1 MNKLFLILLI
11 LVSVSKAHAS
21 HIVGGDMYYD
31 YLGGN
36 NYRVTVIIYR
46 DCASTGAAY
55 DDPLIVGVFDS
66 NHNEVTSISIPF
78 PGSVVLPIVFNNPC
92 VTAPSGICTERAI
105 YTTVV
110 NLPPIAGGYD
120 LAYQRCCRGPNITN
134 LNNPDD
140 TGLTLTTHIT
150 GSDSNAIVNS
160 APRFVNYPP
169 LVICNNENLNFDH
182 SATDPDGD
190 ILTYELVTPNAGA
203 NSINPLPNPT
213 PSPPYPLVNWAGAI
227 NALTPLGAGSTTTIT
242 PNTGQLFVDANMLGL
257 YVVGIRVNEW
267 RNGVIINSSTRD
279 FLFRVV
285 NCIVQLSAEVTPQEQ
300 TPGFTSY
307 CQGLTFT
314 FDNQSFG
321 ATTYAWDFGVAGTN
335 TDVSNAFE
343 PTFTFPQPGT
353 YNVMLVAN
361 PGWPCTDTTYID
373 VTVANPFSIDINFQD
388 SACFIDH
395 SIDFTAVVNGPAATV
410 LAWDFGLNGNP
421 ATANSAQVNNVTF
434 SQPTN
439 NEVTLIGTFGICADT
454 VTYPMFFFA
463 PPIPTVDFQ
472 FNHECNGFTQTFI
485 NGSQNAVNYYWDFG
499 VPNITTDVSTQ
510 SQPTYTF
517 PGPGTYPITL
527 VAEIVSGCS
536 DTLVQDITIYEPL
549 SVDFTHNDSICI
561 LNNSFDFIGNV
572 SGPTITEYAW
582 NFGPNASPSTDTTLS
597 VFNVVYNTSGLHA
610 VQLTASFLQCSETAT
625 STVFL
630 YQEPTIAFDKVND
643 VPCAPYLAQF
653 INGSTADSEISY
665 YWNFGDG
672 GTSTL
677 ENPSHLY
684 PNPGQYTV
692 TLQITTAE
700 GCVDTLS
707 LEKIGFII
715 VHPSPISDF
724 SIDKPVTDIC
734 NSEIRF
740 TNLSQ
745 GAINYTYQFDDE
757 NGASSNELN
766 PVYTYTSDGQHY
778 PILIATNEFGC
789 SDTSRQQLFI
799 EPFIVYIP
807 NTFTPDGNEFNNTFF
822 AKMGID
828 PLEWDLKI
836 YNRWGELVFKTTDF
850 TESWDGTYLGF
861 PAQEGIYAYKVKYV
875 PCGVNQ
881 DPVTL
886 VGHVN
891 LLR

>member
-1 MNKLFLILLI
+1 MFCISSAK
-11 LVSVSKAHAS
+11 AS

-31 YLGGN
+31 YLGN
-36 NYRVTVIIYR
+36 NQYRITVIIYR
-46 DCASTGAAY
+46 DCASTGAPF
-55 DDPLIVGVFDS
+55 DIPLTVGIFDA
-66 NHNEVTSISIPF
+66 NDNPVTTVDLPF
-78 PGSVVLPIVFNNPC
+78 PGSDVLPVVFNNPC
-92 VTAPSGICTERAI
+92 VTPPSGICTERAI
-105 YTTVV
+105 YTEIIT
-110 NLPPIAGGYD
+110 LPPSAGGYT
-120 LAYQRCCRGPNITN
+120 LAYQRCCRGPNISN

-150 GSDSNAIVNS
+150 GTNSNAIVNS

-190 ILTYELVTPNAGA
+190 LLTYELVTPNAGA
-203 NSINPLPNPT
+203 NSFQPLPNPI
-213 PSPPYPLVNWAGAI
+213 PSPPYPLVNWAGPI
-227 NALTPLGAGSTTTIT
+227 TALTPLGGGSTTTIT

-267 RNGVIINSSTRD
+267 RNGIIINSSTRD

-285 NCIVQLSAEVTPQEQ
+285 NCVVQLSAEVTPQEQ

-321 ATTYAWDFGVAGTN
+321 ATSYAWDFGVAGTN
-335 TDVSNAFE
+335 TDVSTAFE

-353 YNVMLVAN
+353 YNVMLIAN

-373 VTVANPFSIDINFQD
+373 VTVANPFSVDINFQD

-395 SIDFTAVVNGPAATV
+395 SIDFTAVVNGPAGTT
-410 LAWDFGLNGNP
+410 LEWNFGPTGNP
-421 ATANSAQVNNVTF
+421 TTATTPQVNNVTF

-439 NEVTLIGTFGICADT
+439 NEVTLIGSFGICADT

-463 PPIPTVDFQ
+463 PPTPNVAFE

-499 VPNITTDVSTQ
+499 VPNITTDVSTLT
-510 SQPTYTF
+510 QPTYTF

-536 DTLVQDITIYEPL
+536 DTIVQDITIYEPL

-561 LNNSFDFIGNV
+561 TDNSFNFIGNV
-572 SGPTITEYAW
+572 SGPSITEYAW
-582 NFGPNASPSTDTTLS
+582 NFGPNATPTSDTTLN
-597 VFNVVYNTSGLHA
+597 VLNVVYNSPGLHA
-610 VQLTASFLQCSETAT
+610 VQLTASFLQCSETAN

-630 YQEPTIAFDKVND
+630 YREPIIAFDLVD
-643 VPCAPYLAQF
+643 ELPCAPYLADF
-653 INGSTADSEISY
+653 INSSSADSPIAY
-665 YWNFGDG
+665 TWNFGDG
-672 GTSTL
+672 GTSTD

-684 PNPGQYTV
+684 LNPGQYTV
-692 TLQITTAE
+692 TLQMETFE
-700 GCVDTLS
+700 GCIDVLT
-707 LEKIGFII
+707 LEKIGLVI
-715 VHPSPISDF
+715 VHPTPVSAF
-724 SIDKPVTDIC
+724 SIDKSYTDIC
-734 NSEIRF
+734 NSTIAF
-740 TNLSQ
+740 TNLSE
-745 GAINYTYQFDDE
+745 GAVSYVYDFDDE
-757 NGASSNELN
+757 NNAISTEEN
-766 PVYTYTSDGQHY
+766 PLHTYISDGQHY

-789 SDTSRQQLFI
+789 KDTSRQQLFV
-799 EPFIVYIP
+799 EPFLVYIP

-822 AKMGID
+822 AKMGLD
-828 PLEWDLKI
+828 PLEWEMKI
-836 YNRWGELVFKTTDF
+836 YNRWGELVFKSNDF
-850 TESWDGTYLGF
+850 TESWDGTYNGL
-861 PAQEGIYAYKVKYV
+861 PVQDGIYAYKVKYV

-886 VGHVN
+886 TGHVN
-891 LLR
+891 LMR